1 MLKTVKTTVKT
12 ISMAVTNRYE
22 AEYYKSVYEAS
33 GKFDPDNLVSK
44 YEEIEKDSH
53 RVQKLKQKFS

>member
-1 MLKTVKTTVKT
+1 
-12 ISMAVTNRYE
+12 MAVTNRYE
-22 AEYYKSVYEAS
+22 AEYCKSVYEAS